1 MVAELAFSRGRAEA
15 VFSLWADFGDN
26 PFERRELDKKGIS
39 DPEALGLEP
48 NITSARS
55 SGNFVLFFGA
65 WSETTAYLI
74 IGASRQKTLAEAQ
87 IRQKKYLR
95 SGRVW
100 AETSFHSDTPPL
112 KIIPRFWERR
122 RKQLHISAVVNAG
135 RKPLQMRKLDK
146 KGISDPE
153 GFGLKV
159 RIAHKIG
166 HGPSGRPDIFELTS
180 QTAST

>member
-1 MVAELAFSRGRAEA
+1 MKIFGGTVDVLAFSRGRAEA

-26 PFERRELDKKGIS
+26 SFKRRELDEKGIS
-39 DPEALGLEP
+39 DPEVLGLEP
-48 NITSARS
+48 KITSARS
-55 SGNFVLFFGA
+55 IRNFVLFFGA

-87 IRQKKYLR
+87 IRQKGYLR

-100 AETSFHSDTPPL
+100 AGTSNHSDTPAL
-112 KIIPRFWERR
+112 KIIPRFSERG
-122 RKQLHISAVVNAG
+122 RKQLHISSMVNAG
-135 RKPLQMRKLDK
+135 RKPLQMCKLDK

-166 HGPSGRPDIFELTS
+166 HGPSGRS
-180 QTAST
+180 